1 MLDVKQLDQF
11 IRKKVGAPAGG
22 SGPVSL
28 TGEVPQGAVD
38 GVNTVFT
45 LSGTPNILFLYLDG
59 LFMSPGAG
67 NDYVLNGNIIQFNY
81 PPAEGS
87 ALYAIWG

>member
-11 IRKKVGAPAGG
+11 IREKTGQLPGG
-22 SGPVSL
+22 GVVSL

-45 LSGTPNILFLYLDG
+45 LSGAPNILFLYLNG
-59 LFMSPGAG
+59 LFMSPGVD
-67 NDYVLNGNIIQFNY
+67 NDYVLSGNIIQFNY

-87 ALYAIWG
+87 VLYAIWG